1 MRIKAPTLTQK
12 IILRTR
18 IKGVVE
24 EEAEGTED
32 VVAGIR
38 EVATMI
44 IRIKPSKRLDN
55 DITLST
61 FLIQKILKIMG
72 TGFWGFGVLGFCQDY
87 YNIV

>member
-1 MRIKAPTLTQK
+1 MITKVPTLTQK
-12 IILRTR
+12 IMPR

-24 EEAEGTED
+24 EEAEGIED

-38 EVATMI
+38 EVATMT

-61 FLIQKILKIMG
+61 FLIQKILKNMG
-72 TGFWGFGVLGFCQDY
+72 TGFWGFGVLGFW
-87 YNIV
+87 V